1 MKDPSHLIRKEVY
14 DALNGNITLDGSAL
28 PVYNVVPDNGS
39 IPYIYIYSV
48 SNENTEDN
56 KSNYISNITTRIEVV
71 TAFPTNTGGQL
82 DCNLAMNQ
90 ITQLL
95 VSKSSFVDLSSDN
108 FNVYNAINGGITYIT
123 NDNNTDTVY
132 RAVLEFESNVEQTA

>member
-56 KSNYISNITTRIEVV
+56 KSNYISNSLCFFSTSRCHL
-71 TAFPTNTGGQL
+71 PTEL
-82 DCNLAMNQ
+82 E
-90 ITQLL
+90 
-95 VSKSSFVDLSSDN
+95 LS
-108 FNVYNAINGGITYIT
+108 
-123 NDNNTDTVY
+123 
-132 RAVLEFESNVEQTA
+132 

>member
-1 MKDPSHLIRKEVY
+1 
-14 DALNGNITLDGSAL
+14 
-28 PVYNVVPDNGS
+28 
-39 IPYIYIYSV
+39 
-48 SNENTEDN
+48 
-56 KSNYISNITTRIEVV
+56 
-71 TAFPTNTGGQL
+71 
-82 DCNLAMNQ
+82 MNQ

-95 VSKSSFVDLSSDN
+95 VSKSSFFDLSSDN